1 MGAAQEA
8 ERSCV
13 PVDGI
18 KGTSVLAEALDLVDG
33 IPVDYMHVVLE
44 EVSRWLL
51 HALFKSENHQ
61 EPHY

>member
-1 MGAAQEA
+1 MRAAQEA

-33 IPVDYMHVVLE
+33 IPVDYMHAVQGFIQDFQFGGGEMLCVG
-44 EVSRWLL
+44 
-51 HALFKSENHQ
+51 
-61 EPHY
+61 